1 MRSAVN
7 VTITASWAIRVVST
21 LYVGCGVGVTW
32 TRYLL
37 TRVATSPP
45 TRWNVRLKV
54 SSPTWV
60 HRSVGDGLD
69 GAGGVGGGLG
79 GGAGDGDGL
88 GEGESDGDGLGDG
101 DGDGA
106 AARNCA
112 ADSGAVRL
120 GAAAIRTDRMPSQE
134 IPTVIAVATVQ
145 AAR

>member
-1 MRSAVN
+1 LRSAVN

-21 LYVGCGVGVTW
+21 LYVGRGVGVTW
-32 TRYLL
+32 TRSLL
-37 TRVATSPP
+37 TRVVTSPP

-60 HRSVGDGLD
+60 HRSAGDGL
-69 GAGGVGGGLG
+69 GHAAGGGGGLG
-79 GGAGDGDGL
+79 GGVGDGDGL
-88 GEGESDGDGLGDG
+88 GEGDGLGDG

-134 IPTVIAVATVQ
+134 IPTVIAVANVQ